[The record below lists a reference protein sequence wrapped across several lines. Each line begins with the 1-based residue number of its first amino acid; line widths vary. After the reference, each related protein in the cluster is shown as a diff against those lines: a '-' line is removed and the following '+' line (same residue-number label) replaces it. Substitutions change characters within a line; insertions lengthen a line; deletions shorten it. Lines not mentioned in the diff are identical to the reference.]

1 MPDSGVFEY
10 LAAGLRGAVSRTNA
24 LPNCAF
30 CVLVFGLSA
39 TLSYPRG
46 SPRSCSHIATSGAV
60 PAVPRDY
67 FSQYITIGI
76 FVLVGLG
83 LVGVTL
89 QLARLVRPNVPT
101 REKYTTYE
109 SGIDPIGRGWTQTN
123 VRYYIFALLFVIFD
137 VEAVFLF
144 PWAIVFERLGT
155 QAFIEMLIFIAI
167 LAFAL
172 LYAIRKKMLEWL

>member
-1 MPDSGVFEY
+1 
-10 LAAGLRGAVSRTNA
+10 
-24 LPNCAF
+24 
-30 CVLVFGLSA
+30 
-39 TLSYPRG
+39 
-46 SPRSCSHIATSGAV
+46 
-60 PAVPRDY
+60 VPRDY

-76 FVLVGLG
+76 LVLVGLA

-101 REKYTTYE
+101 PEKFTTYE
-109 SGIDPIGRGWTQTN
+109 SGIDPIGRGWAQTN